1 MIRGQKFNYY
11 RVLSPK
17 RYIYFMALPYIC
29 QGTLQKEGRGDYKKI
44 EITIGNIVTETAEK
58 VSSGYVR
65 AIPLMNLEWLCL
77 PSQDLLKI
85 SLVNISSENGKAE
98 KPLIPPSESKDHYLN
113 SLLK

>member
-1 MIRGQKFNYY
+1 LSGNIAEGGQG
-11 RVLSPK
+11 R
-17 RYIYFMALPYIC
+17 
-29 QGTLQKEGRGDYKKI
+29 LQKAE
-44 EITIGNIVTETAEK
+44 VTETAEK